1 MGFHIALGG
10 GGLPVAR
17 VFVPDH
23 TSYRDN
29 VELVGVDQIRRLQLA
44 MQQSPYIVIAK
55 ELVMSC
61 KGLRY
66 QDVFLKENV
75 TYLSNKCVVLVKLD
89 PRDKL
94 AIFWICS
101 VVRHIFICSLGRVKV
116 VVIEKTGG
124 ILTIFK

>member
-10 GGLPVAR
+10 GGLPFALT
-17 VFVPDH
+17 FVINH
-23 TSYRDN
+23 TSYLYN
-29 VELVGVDQIRRLQLA
+29 VELVGVDQISRLQLA

-75 TYLSNKCVVLVKLD
+75 TYLSDKCGVLVKLD

-94 AIFWICS
+94 VIFLVYS
-101 VVRHIFICSLGRVKV
+101 VVRHIFICSLGRVNV
-116 VVIEKTGG
+116 VVK
-124 ILTIFK
+124 